1 MSAGLTLTP
10 WLYDQVQ
17 THLALGHSW
26 LEEKLKAKA
35 LSLSRSGTQ
44 SATVDRKWQGIYHD
58 NGSCIDIIGPLSPL
72 DGSGRVLVLQVR
84 SLRAAAC

>member
-1 MSAGLTLTP
+1 MSADLALAP

-35 LSLSRSGTQ
+35 LSRSGTQ

>member
-1 MSAGLTLTP
+1 MSADLALAP

-17 THLALGHSW
+17 THLALGQSW
-26 LEEKLKAKA
+26 REEKLKAKA
-35 LSLSRSGTQ
+35 LTRSGTQ

-72 DGSGRVLVLQVR
+72 DGRVLVLQVR
-84 SLRAAAC
+84 CLRAAAS